1 LTAKPRTSR
10 AVSVEPRSPATVE
23 KRTNTGVR
31 LPASA
36 KIDAFVSFVSGS

>member
-1 LTAKPRTSR
+1 
-10 AVSVEPRSPATVE
+10 VSVEPRSPATVE

-36 KIDAFVSFVSGS
+36 NSDACVMSVSAS